1 MRDLRDK
8 IEVLQS
14 RLVGKCYT
22 QSYSVDYQETITPVT
37 KLNTW
42 RILLLLE
49 ANQYWPLLEFYVKMI
64 SYTERF

>member
-8 IEVLQS
+8 IGVLQS
-14 RLVGKCYT
+14 RLVDKGYT
-22 QSYSVDYQETITPVT
+22 QSYGVDYQETITPVT

-64 SYTERF
+64 SYAERF